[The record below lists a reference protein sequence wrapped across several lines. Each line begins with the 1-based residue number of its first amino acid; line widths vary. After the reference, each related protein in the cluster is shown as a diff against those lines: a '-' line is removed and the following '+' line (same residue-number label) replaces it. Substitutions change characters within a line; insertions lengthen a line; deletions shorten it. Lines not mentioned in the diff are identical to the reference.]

1 MSSNEAKRK
10 AEQYLRDQA
19 KIIGR
24 YGKAPKLHGAKYDE
38 AVTDTERTFKLLA
51 LSRTLNTK

>member
-1 MSSNEAKRK
+1 MSPIDAKKK

-24 YGKAPKLHGAKYDE
+24 YGKAPKLHGDKYNE

-51 LSRTLNTK
+51 TPRTNTK